1 MCCVEPRF
9 DSRMQVLD
17 VDHGI
22 DDGAAHQGRVRMGFW
37 RRGRLGGRT
46 RRNRPVDHA
55 RGSAPNACEAQAEKS
70 PSESSAHIWMVS
82 AEEPKTM
89 RPMEFG
95 RSCGGPGQSSPRR
108 LVGGVWPRFEEGYVW
123 GA

>member
-46 RRNRPVDHA
+46 RRNRPMDHPG
-55 RGSAPNACEAQAEKS
+55 GSAANACEARAEKS
-70 PSESSAHIWMVS
+70 SSESGAHIWMVS
-82 AEEPKTM
+82 AEEPNTM

-95 RSCGGPGQSSPRR
+95 RSCGGRGSLRRDVLPRR
-108 LVGGVWPRFEEGYVW
+108 VWPRFEEGYV
-123 GA
+123 